1 MSQRS
6 PRMARMTSR
15 MAARMASANAIT
27 TTAAGAKS
35 GSLAER
41 VPLALDVLLWVRHNA
56 GVVGIYAF
64 LTVMTIFSLFPI
76 YFVVQASLNSTQA
89 LISTDLQLLPSH
101 PTLGNYTFVISQ
113 LPFLRWMWNSI
124 LVCALATIIALVCA
138 TTGAYAL
145 ARFRFPGRQSSLL
158 VLIALQTF
166 PGLLAIY
173 AYYSILS
180 ALHLDGTPIGLAVVY
195 AAGNIVFGVW
205 NIKGYFDTL
214 PVELEEA
221 ARVDGASNFDTFWRI
236 ILPLSGPALA
246 ASALFMFIGGWNEF
260 VLAKLILNPDPNS
273 LTVPVGLFQLQQ
285 DQYTP
290 WGYFAASSV
299 IVSVPLML
307 LFLYLQRFFKAG
319 LTIGSVKG

>member
-1 MSQRS
+1 MSDQSLR
-6 PRMARMTSR
+6 
-15 MAARMASANAIT
+15 ASASEAIS
-27 TTAAGAKS
+27 AAAPVANKPETLAKQVPFT
-35 GSLAER
+35 LDWLVR
-41 VPLALDVLLWVRHNA
+41 VRRNA
-56 GVVGIYAF
+56 GLSGIYVF
-64 LTVMTIFSLFPI
+64 LAVMLVFSLFPL
-76 YFVVQASLNSTQA
+76 YFVLQASLNATQA
-89 LISTDLQLLPSH
+89 LISTDLQLIPTH
-101 PTLGNYTFVISQ
+101 PTLGNYVFVITGE
-113 LPFLRWMWNSI
+113 PFLRWLWNSI
-124 LVCALATIIALVCA
+124 EVCGLATIIALICA

-145 ARFRFPGRQSSLL
+145 SRFRFRGRQSSLL

-173 AYYSILS
+173 AYFDILDR
-180 ALHLDGTPIGLAVVY
+180 LGIDGTQLGLAVVY

-214 PVELEEA
+214 PIELEEA
-221 ARVDGASNFDTFWRI
+221 ARVDGANYFQTFLRI
-236 ILPLSGPALA
+236 ILPLAGPALA

-260 VLAKLILNPDPNS
+260 VLAKLILNPDPTQ

-290 WGYFAASSV
+290 WGYFASASV

>member
-1 MSQRS
+1 MSER
-6 PRMARMTSR
+6 PLRL
-15 MAARMASANAIT
+15 ASSEAIS
-27 TTAAGAKS
+27 TTAPVAKPES
-35 GSLAER
+35 AAER
-41 VPLALDVLLWVRHNA
+41 YARALELLARVQRNI
-56 GVVGIYAF
+56 GVAGIYVF
-64 LTVMTIFSLFPI
+64 LTVMTIFSLFPL
-76 YFVVQASLNSTQA
+76 YFVLQASLNATQA
-89 LISTDLQLLPSH
+89 LITTDLQLIPSH
-101 PTLGNYTFVISQ
+101 PTLGNYEYVIAQ
-113 LPFLRWMWNSI
+113 EPFLRWMWNSI
-124 LVCALATIIALVCA
+124 EVCALATVMALICA

-145 ARFRFPGRQSSLL
+145 SRFRFRGRQVSLL
-158 VLIALQTF
+158 ALIALQTF

-173 AYYSILS
+173 AYYDILDRIG
-180 ALHLDGTPIGLAVVY
+180 LNGTPVGLALVY

-214 PVELEEA
+214 PIELEEA
-221 ARVDGASNFDTFWRI
+221 ARVDGATFFQAFWRI

-260 VLAKLILNPDPNS
+260 VLAKLILNPDPNQ

-290 WGYFAASSV
+290 WGYFAAASV

>member
-1 MSQRS
+1 MSEQ
-6 PRMARMTSR
+6 PAR
-15 MAARMASANAIT
+15 AASISGNAVT
-27 TTAAGAKS
+27 TTADAKS
-35 GSLAER
+35 TAIAGQAPIAADLAR
-41 VPLALDVLLWVRHNA
+41 WVRHNA
-56 GVVGIYAF
+56 GVSGLYIF
-64 LTVMTIFSLFPI
+64 LAVMTLFSLFPI

-89 LISTDLQLLPSH
+89 LVTTDLQLIPTH
-101 PTLGNYTFVISQ
+101 PTLGNYVYVLVQ
-113 LPFLRWMWNSI
+113 EPFLQWMWNSI

-145 ARFRFPGRQSSLL
+145 SRFRFRGRQASLL

-180 ALHLDGTPIGLAVVY
+180 AIHLDGTPIGLAVVY

-221 ARVDGASNFDTFWRI
+221 ARVDGASHFAAFWRI

-260 VLAKLILNPDPNS
+260 VLAKLILNPDPKS

-290 WGYFAASSV
+290 WGYFAAASV

-307 LFLYLQRFFKAG
+307 LFLYLQRFFKSG

>member
-1 MSQRS
+1 MSDQSLR
-6 PRMARMTSR
+6 
-15 MAARMASANAIT
+15 ANASEAIS
-27 TTAAGAKS
+27 AAAPIAKP
-35 GSLAER
+35 GDIAKQVPVALDLPER
-41 VPLALDVLLWVRHNA
+41 VRRNA
-56 GVVGIYAF
+56 GLTGVYIF
-64 LTVMTIFSLFPI
+64 LAVMVIFSLFPL
-76 YFVVQASLNSTQA
+76 YFVLQASLNATQA
-89 LISTDLQLLPSH
+89 LISTDLQLIPTH
-101 PTLGNYTFVISQ
+101 PTLGNYLFVITGE
-113 LPFLRWMWNSI
+113 PFLHWLWNSI
-124 LVCALATIIALVCA
+124 LVCGLATIIALACA

-145 ARFRFPGRQSSLL
+145 SRFKFRGRQSSLL

-173 AYYSILS
+173 AYFDILDR
-180 ALHLDGTPIGLAVVY
+180 LGIDGTQLGLAVVY

-214 PVELEEA
+214 PIELEEA
-221 ARVDGASNFDTFWRI
+221 GRVDGANYFQIFWRI
-236 ILPLSGPALA
+236 ILPLAGPALA

-260 VLAKLILNPDPNS
+260 VLAKLILNPDPS
-273 LTVPVGLFQLQQ
+273 QLTVPVGLYQLQS

-290 WGYFAASSV
+290 WGYFAAASV

>member
-6 PRMARMTSR
+6 PRL
-15 MAARMASANAIT
+15 ARMASTKAIT
-27 TTAAGAKS
+27 ATEAKPGA
-35 GSLAER
+35 LAER
-41 VPLALDVLLWVRHNA
+41 VPVALDVIQWIRHNA
-56 GVVGIYAF
+56 GVSGIYAF
-64 LTVMTIFSLFPI
+64 LAVMTIFSLFPI

-89 LISTDLQLLPSH
+89 LISTELQLLPTH
-101 PTLGNYTFVISQ
+101 PTLGNYTYVVTQ

-145 ARFRFPGRQSSLL
+145 SRFRFRGRQASLL

-180 ALHLDGTPIGLAVVY
+180 AIHLDGTPLGLAVVY

-221 ARVDGASNFDTFWRI
+221 ARVDGASHFAAFWRI

>member
-1 MSQRS
+1 MNEPTQGASVRTIPAATSETTSLSQQRATALELLR
-6 PRMARMTSR
+6 RMRQ
-15 MAARMASANAIT
+15 NV
-27 TTAAGAKS
+27 G
-35 GSLAER
+35 LA
-41 VPLALDVLLWVRHNA
+41 
-56 GVVGIYAF
+56 GIYVF
-64 LTVMTIFSLFPI
+64 LAVMTVFSVFPI
-76 YFVVQASLNSTQA
+76 YFVLYASFSPTQA
-89 LISTDLQLLPSH
+89 LISTQLQLI
-101 PTLGNYTFVISQ
+101 PTHFSLSNYTFVIGQ

-124 LVCALATIIALVCA
+124 LVCGLATIIALLCS

-145 ARFRFPGRQSSLL
+145 SRFRFRGRQASLL

-173 AYYSILS
+173 AYFQILT
-180 ALHLDGTPIGLAVVY
+180 ALHLTGAPVGVAIVY

-214 PVELEEA
+214 PIELEEA
-221 ARVDGASNFDTFWRI
+221 ARVDGASYTTIFTQI
-236 ILPLSGPALA
+236 ILPLAMPALA

-260 VLAKLILNPDPNS
+260 AIANIILTDTNS
-273 LTVPVGLFQLQQ
+273 LTVPVGLYQLAT

-299 IVSVPLML
+299 LVSVPLMA

>member
-1 MSQRS
+1 MSEQTQGASVRAIPTTTTGAASLSQQR
-6 PRMARMTSR
+6 
-15 MAARMASANAIT
+15 ANALDLLRRVRQN
-27 TTAAGAKS
+27 S
-35 GSLAER
+35 GLA
-41 VPLALDVLLWVRHNA
+41 
-56 GVVGIYAF
+56 GIYVF
-64 LTVMTIFSLFPI
+64 LAVMTVFSVFPI
-76 YFVVQASLNSTQA
+76 YFVLYASFSPTQA
-89 LISTDLQLLPSH
+89 LISTQLQLIPTHPS
-101 PTLGNYTFVISQ
+101 LSNYQYVIGQ

-124 LVCALATIIALVCA
+124 LVCALATIIALLCA

-145 ARFRFPGRQSSLL
+145 SRFRFRGRQASLL

-173 AYYSILS
+173 AYYEILRTI
-180 ALHLDGTPIGLAVVY
+180 HLDGTPIGLAIVY

-221 ARVDGASNFDTFWRI
+221 ARVDGASYTTIFTQI
-236 ILPLSGPALA
+236 ILPLALPALA

-299 IVSVPLML
+299 LVSVPLMA